1 MFASKYPTFPLEYG
15 FCDQT
20 QRSSSE
26 HQVRSLEP
34 HPHLAPPA
42 SSGSWPA
49 RSGFC
54 DAPYGTTSCYLLVTV
69 RTGETT
75 DTYLGR
81 DPNEILSPAAGGRR
95 KSELKGLLTLEANDF
110 PVQGI

>member
-1 MFASKYPTFPLEYG
+1 M
-15 FCDQT
+15 
-20 QRSSSE
+20 
-26 HQVRSLEP
+26 
-34 HPHLAPPA
+34 
-42 SSGSWPA
+42 
-49 RSGFC
+49 
-54 DAPYGTTSCYLLVTV
+54 TV